1 MNNYQQPSFK
11 FETNI
16 AKYDCHYENSPTGK
30 ERWVVSV
37 IYNSSQ
43 VLTGTFIAPADWS
56 RELLFGWLS
65 RMELSEV

>member
-16 AKYDCHYENSPTGK
+16 AKYDCQFEDSLTGK
-30 ERWVVSV
+30 ERWVVNV
-37 IYNSSQ
+37 VYNSSEP
-43 VLTGTFIAPADWS
+43 LTGSFIAPATWS